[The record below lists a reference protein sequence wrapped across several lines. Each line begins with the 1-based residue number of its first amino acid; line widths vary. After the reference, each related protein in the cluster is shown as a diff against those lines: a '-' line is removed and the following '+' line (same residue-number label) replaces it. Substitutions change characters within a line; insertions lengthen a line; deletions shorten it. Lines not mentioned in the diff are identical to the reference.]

1 MNIVTLL
8 KSVKTTVLGIA
19 LGLIIVAPQIVA
31 LLDGDDTTLFSLK
44 IFLAGL
50 AAMGLGIAAKDGDK
64 STADLK

>member
-31 LLDGDDTTLFSLK
+31 LLDNDDTTIFSLK
-44 IFLAGL
+44 ILLGGL

-64 STADLK
+64 STEDVE